1 MITNTTVTDINRHNI
16 NNNDRESLCACIL
29 NSTKGIFTISGR
41 FGITQMRS
49 FVRCLFFF
57 FLELK

>member
-1 MITNTTVTDINRHNI
+1 MITSTTVTDMNQHNI
-16 NNNDRESLCACIL
+16 SNNDRESLCACIL

-49 FVRCLFFF
+49 FVVRCLS
-57 FLELK
+57 L